1 MSRRT
6 LFQLAAGSLVLFA
19 TSGWAIMHFF
29 GPVSLSESI
38 VQGLSLPLQLGI
50 GAAMGLV
57 LGFMAW
63 GLVGL
68 SFFDQTREFF
78 MNIIGPWQLNWL
90 EIVFVSCCAGIGEE
104 ILFRGAI
111 QPWLGIWWTSLLFV
125 VIHGYISPFNGPLS
139 VYGFFMVLVI
149 VIIGWTAV
157 KWGLTV
163 AIAAHTVIDIVLL
176 FKLTVSYSNSEDT
189 S

>member
-1 MSRRT
+1 MTRRT
-6 LFQLAAGSLVLFA
+6 LFQLAAGSLVLFVV
-19 TSGWAIMHFF
+19 SGWAIMHFF
-29 GPVSLSESI
+29 GPISLWESLA
-38 VQGLSLPLQLGI
+38 QGLSIPLQVVI
-50 GAAMGLV
+50 GAIMGIFLGLLAWWLV
-57 LGFMAW
+57 S
-63 GLVGL
+63 L

-78 MNIIGPWQLNWL
+78 SNVIGPWQLNWL

-139 VYGFFMVLVI
+139 VYGFFMVAVI
-149 VIIGWTAV
+149 MVIGWTAV
-157 KWGLTV
+157 NWGLTV
-163 AIAAHTVIDIVLL
+163 AITAHTVIDIVLL
-176 FKLTVSYSNSEDT
+176 FKLTVSYANLEDT